1 MTQFGRGGG
10 SSTSPCGWFVI
21 YALEAPGANT
31 GIAANL
37 GVSSASGN
45 GYGLAE
51 DNIPALAGVTIS
63 MWTDNS
69 IMTVASSIVLSAL
82 ATILF

>member
-10 SSTSPCGWFVI
+10 STTAPCGWYVV
-21 YALEAPGANT
+21 YAYEAPGAVT
-31 GIAANL
+31 GTNAAV
-37 GVSSASGN
+37 GIISTSG
-45 GYGLAE
+45 YAATE
-51 DNIPALAGVTIS
+51 DNPITGTGVTIS